1 MATLHTTLTITGL
14 QTYGYH
20 GMFDAE
26 RELGQKFIF
35 DVSATMAPTQTHL
48 PDKLD
53 ASVRYDEIV
62 QDIVRISDD
71 STFRTLEAL
80 AETIARRLLERYTV
94 IQRIAVSVA
103 KASPPIQHMV
113 EQVRI
118 EVKLDGDQVRRHLTP
133 KPLVARTV

>member
-1 MATLHTTLTITGL
+1 LHTTLTITGL

-35 DVSATMAPTQTHL
+35 DVSATLTPAQTHL

-53 ASVRYDEIV
+53 ASVRYDEVV
-62 QDIVRISDD
+62 QEIIRISDA

-80 AETIARRLLERYTV
+80 AETIARRLLERYAV
-94 IQRIAVSVA
+94 MQRITVSVA
-103 KASPPIQHMV
+103 KASPPIQHML
-113 EQVRI
+113 EQIRI
-118 EVKLDGDQVRRHLTP
+118 EVALDGEEARRHLMP
-133 KPLVARTV
+133 KLLATCSI